1 MTTSVV
7 ITSIIIIKI
16 AIVRKII
23 IFTAIFI
30 MIMNFIIFYLK
41 LAKIHFTSNT
51 QLIIIQDQLIQV
63 RRPAIKYTILF
74 KKRLQSNHQ
83 KAWVPKDLFA
93 RKNGV
98 LSPSMELSLGVQ
110 VLCVSS
116 YWTACTP
123 ETTLLRTFNTS
134 T

>member
-7 ITSIIIIKI
+7 IISIIIIKI
-16 AIVRKII
+16 AVIRKII

-51 QLIIIQDQLIQV
+51 QLIIQDPLIQV

-83 KAWVPKDLFA
+83 KAWVPQRSIRAEKWSFKPEYGA
-93 RKNGV
+93 IVG
-98 LSPSMELSLGVQ
+98 SPSSVRL
-110 VLCVSS
+110 VLLDGL
-116 YWTACTP
+116 YARDD
-123 ETTLLRTFNTS
+123 LTS
-134 T
+134 DV

>member
-7 ITSIIIIKI
+7 IISIIIIKI
-16 AIVRKII
+16 AVIRKII

-51 QLIIIQDQLIQV
+51 QLIIIQDPLIQV

-83 KAWVPKDLFA
+83 KAWVPQRSIRAEKWSFKPEYGA
-93 RKNGV
+93 IVG
-98 LSPSMELSLGVQ
+98 SPSSVRL
-110 VLCVSS
+110 VLLDGL
-116 YWTACTP
+116 YARDD
-123 ETTLLRTFNTS
+123 LTS
-134 T
+134 DV